1 MSNLIDYWFVLILV
15 AAFSHAIWNLL
26 LKSSEQKEIF
36 LWSLR
41 VWSFIIF
48 LPISIYFW
56 PEQPVSIIDWI
67 VWGLGSAIL
76 HSIYALI
83 LSKAYE
89 KNDFTLVYPIARGTG
104 PLIVVIVGI
113 FILKEEVGLITLL
126 GVSIIM
132 FGIYVLYSG
141 FNLKL
146 GLQTLK
152 MILQSPWPLFV
163 GVAIAS
169 YTIFDKMAVAFVPP
183 IILNLIDNLGQIV
196 ILGNKVRL
204 RGRKAIFEQWKK
216 HWIKMAVAGGLAG
229 LAYILVLIVMT
240 EVPVSYVSPLRE
252 TSIVIG
258 SILGFLFLKENFGV
272 NKLLGSIIIFA
283 GVVIIVW

>member
-1 MSNLIDYWFVLILV
+1 MSNLIDYWFVLILI
-15 AAFSHAIWNLL
+15 ASFSHAIWNLL
-26 LKSSEQKEIF
+26 LKSSEQKDIF

-56 PEQPVSIIDWI
+56 PEQPISITNWLI
-67 VWGLGSAIL
+67 WGIGSAIL

-113 FILKEEVGLITLL
+113 FILKEDVGFITLL

-132 FGIYVLYSG
+132 LGIYVLYSG

-152 MILQSPWPLFV
+152 MILYSPWPLLV

-183 IILNLIDNLGQIV
+183 IILNLMDNLGQIF
-196 ILGNKVRL
+196 ILGNKVKKK
-204 RGRKAIFEQWKK
+204 GRKLVLEQWKK
-216 HWIKMAVAGGLAG
+216 YWIKMALAGGLAG
-229 LAYILVLIVMT
+229 LAYILVLIVLT

-258 SILGFLFLKENFGV
+258 SILGFLFLKENFGIS
-272 NKLLGSIIIFA
+272 KLMGSIIIFA
-283 GVVIIVW
+283 GVVLIIW